1 MTDETSGSARKR
13 AFQRQWHYRPEAPVQ
28 VSPFIDVPPQPARM
42 VRWITDRWFPL
53 TENALLIGIA
63 CFIYAF
69 FQPSLDEARTLE
81 LGWIAQIYLRNLVL
95 MIRYSKLQCL
105 KPALCLTARV
115 GKAQRRLFDIQGGN
129 QRFKHAQAQM
139 PRPRKAINR
148 LWHNASDDGLSLD
161 F

>member
-1 MTDETSGSARKR
+1 MTDETSGSERKS

-53 TENALLIGIA
+53 TENALLIGVA

-69 FQPSLDEARTLE
+69 FQPSLDEARTFE

-95 MIRYSKLQCL
+95 MLGV
-105 KPALCLTARV
+105 A
-115 GKAQRRLFDIQGGN
+115 GG
-129 QRFKHAQAQM
+129 QH
-139 PRPRKAINR
+139 I
-148 LWHNASDDGLSLD
+148 
-161 F
+161 